1 MIAVMLPARAAN
13 IALAVQVLV
22 AAAGCTRPREQ
33 VLHIPPLTQDPT
45 PTGSDFVEAPHP
57 PIWVN
62 GTVEATFAADA
73 PVMVAG
79 VRRIQPDLETRREIG
94 RSGIEEVT
102 GSFALCSN
110 ADGVPFQITLTRST
124 GHAAYD
130 RELEEG
136 IRGWRF
142 IPHEVHGEY
151 ISTCTDVQFS
161 YRPWR

>member
-1 MIAVMLPARAAN
+1 VVLPARAAN
-13 IALAVQVLV
+13 IALAVQVL
-22 AAAGCTRPREQ
+22 AAVAGCTRPREP
-33 VLHIPPLTQDPT
+33 VLHIPPVTQDPT
-45 PTGSDFVEAPHP
+45 PTGSDLVDPAPP
-57 PIWVN
+57 PPRWVN

-73 PVMVAG
+73 PVMIAG
-79 VRRIQPDLETRREIG
+79 DRRIQPDLETRREIG
-94 RSGIEEVT
+94 RAGIEEVT
-102 GSFALCSN
+102 GSFELCSD
-110 ADGVPFQITLTRST
+110 ADGVPFQITMTRST

-142 IPHEVHGEY
+142 IPHEVYGEY